1 MDNWKLYVLVPMAF
15 VLFAMPVSMALGPVR
30 EGLLTGAY
38 DLVECHT
45 DFEVGVINSIDTA
58 VPQANLS
65 SYADTLTS
73 DTEQLKT
80 YTDANDSESFKSFL
94 RGTYEPDVRTANQAI
109 KDVRKNF
116 HSWNVSIG
124 TIKNLKDS
132 YSSLKTS
139 FDSCKVDSLKQAGNG
154 KVTAYQTILSTH
166 TERANKLSEK
176 GIDASGMLSVISGA
190 QATIVIPLQNAIS
203 SATTGKEIGD
213 AVRGFCLANGCKD
226 GLNYHFYAKF
236 ELAKLT
242 AILNYIKANATAAG
256 LGTQVTS
263 VQTDLAN
270 AQSALDAV
278 GTAKYDPTN
287 EKAVWD
293 NLKDAA
299 KTTKEIMRL
308 LRTNN
313 TS

>member
-1 MDNWKLYVLVPMAF
+1 
-15 VLFAMPVSMALGPVR
+15 
-30 EGLLTGAY
+30 
-38 DLVECHT
+38 
-45 DFEVGVINSIDTA
+45 
-58 VPQANLS
+58 
-65 SYADTLTS
+65 
-73 DTEQLKT
+73 
-80 YTDANDSESFKSFL
+80 
-94 RGTYEPDVRTANQAI
+94 
-109 KDVRKNF
+109 
-116 HSWNVSIG
+116 
-124 TIKNLKDS
+124 
-132 YSSLKTS
+132 
-139 FDSCKVDSLKQAGNG
+139 
-154 KVTAYQTILSTH
+154 
-166 TERANKLSEK
+166 
-176 GIDASGMLSVISGA
+176 
-190 QATIVIPLQNAIS
+190 
-203 SATTGKEIGD
+203 
-213 AVRGFCLANGCKD
+213 
-226 GLNYHFYAKF
+226 
-236 ELAKLT
+236 LAKLT